1 MSAVLTG
8 HGAFIKL
15 AKESTWGTAV
25 TTTISNRINSVSVS
39 KTQERNQ
46 KANLS
51 VPSSGVLGGLYDG
64 FLRVEGS
71 IEMPVQYQGL
81 GLLFEMAMGDLTTTG
96 ATAPYTHDFTPAI
109 ALPSATVEVQR
120 GTGITNQ
127 MERFT
132 GIKVSS
138 LAISCEAGGEMTASI
153 DFIGKTSVSRGANI
167 TPSFGTG
174 SSVLHFH
181 AGQLSFDSNNYDV
194 RSFTFTITNNLERRD
209 LLGSK
214 ETAEPAV
221 GDVRTI
227 TIEATL
233 DIENDT
239 LYTAYLNAT
248 QSDVVLNFTSG
259 SDQIEFTLTNALITE
274 HSDPVNAFGRVERTL
289 TFTGLA
295 DSSNVGGKLTL
306 INGDSTGIG
315 N

>member
-1 MSAVLTG
+1 MAAVLTG

-15 AKESTWGTAV
+15 AKETTWGTAV
-25 TTTISNRINSVSVS
+25 TTTISNRINSVSIS

-81 GLLFEMAMGDLTTTG
+81 GLLIEMAFGDLNTTG
-96 ATAPYTHDFTPAI
+96 GSAPYTHDFTPDI
-109 ALPSATVEVQR
+109 DLPSATLEVQR

-138 LAISCEAGGEMTASI
+138 LAISCEAGGEMTASL
-153 DFIGKTSVSRGANI
+153 DFIGKTSVARAANI

-174 SSVLHFH
+174 VSVLHFH
-181 AGQLSFDSNNYDV
+181 AGQLSFNSVNYDV

-209 LLGSK
+209 ILGSK

-233 DIENDT
+233 DIESDT

-248 QSDVVLNFTSG
+248 QSDVTLNFTSG
-259 SDQIEFTLTNALITE
+259 TDQIQFDLTNAMITE
-274 HSDPVNAFGRVERTL
+274 HSDPVNAFGRVERTV

-295 DSSNVGGKLTL
+295 DSSNVGGQITL

>member
-1 MSAVLTG
+1 MAAVLTG

-15 AKESTWGTAV
+15 GKETVWGTSV
-25 TTTISNRINSVSVS
+25 STTISNRINSVSIQ

-71 IEMPVQYQGL
+71 VEMPVQYKGL
-81 GLLFEMAMGDLTTTG
+81 GLLIQMALGDISTSG
-96 ATAPYTHDFTPAI
+96 ADPYTHVFTPDI
-109 ALPSATVEVQR
+109 SLPSATIEVQR
-120 GTGITNQ
+120 GSGITNQ
-127 MERFT
+127 MEKFV
-132 GIKVSS
+132 GVKVSS
-138 LAISCEAGGEMTASI
+138 LSISCEAGGEMTATI
-153 DFIGKTSVSRGANI
+153 EFIGKTSDARTGSI
-167 TPSFGTG
+167 SPTFGTG

-181 AGQLSFDSNNYDV
+181 AGQLSFNATNYDV

-214 ETAEPAV
+214 ETAEPAI

-227 TIEATL
+227 TLEATL
-233 DIENDT
+233 DIEDDT
-239 LYTAYLNAT
+239 LQAAYINAT
-248 QSDVVLNFTSG
+248 QSDVSLNFTSG
-259 SDQIEFTLTNALITE
+259 SEQIQFDLTNALITD
-274 HSDPVNAFGRVERTL
+274 HSDPVTAFGRVERTV

-295 DSSNVGGKLTL
+295 DSSNVGGQITL
-306 INGDSTGIG
+306 INNDSTGIG